1 MWQICYCMS
10 RVIPRLTQGPSLADQ
25 AYRVLRQ
32 MLTDGDLEPG
42 ERLTERDLATRL
54 GVSPTPVR
62 EAIRR
67 LEHERLLE
75 RNDGR
80 ALTVAQPSLRRLAEL
95 REIEA
100 ALRGVAAKLATVA
113 ASDAELEEIRTT
125 FEASARL
132 SSKARPRAAD
142 VAEILRL
149 TGRMHALIDDASHN
163 ALLVQMIATAKA
175 FDWQTRLRAA
185 ERLGASYPV
194 HEPQQHHRAIVEA
207 LVARDGERAEA
218 LMVAHIR
225 EAGQR
230 LLDVVSAERHEAQA
244 QAT

>member
-1 MWQICYCMS
+1 MS
-10 RVIPRLTQGPSLADQ
+10 RVIPPLTQGPSLADQ
-25 AYRVLRQ
+25 AYRVLRE
-32 MLTDGDLEPG
+32 MLTDGHLEPG
-42 ERLTERDLATRL
+42 ERLTERGLATGL

-80 ALTVAQPSLRRLAEL
+80 TLTVAQPSLRRLADL

-113 ASDAELEEIRTT
+113 ASDRELDQIRTT

-132 SSKARPRAAD
+132 SRKTRPRATD
-142 VAEILRL
+142 VSEILRL
-149 TGRMHALIDDASHN
+149 TGQMHALIDEASHN
-163 ALLVQMIATAKA
+163 PLLIQMIATAKA
-175 FDWQTRLRAA
+175 FDWQTRVRAA
-185 ERLGASYPV
+185 EQLGASYPV
-194 HEPQQHHRAIVEA
+194 HEPQEQHQAIVEA

-218 LMVAHIR
+218 LMVAHVR
-225 EAGQR
+225 AAGQR
-230 LLDVVSAERHEAQA
+230 LLDVVSADQQGPQS

>member
-1 MWQICYCMS
+1 MS

-42 ERLTERDLATRL
+42 ERLTERGLATRL

-80 ALTVAQPSLRRLAEL
+80 TLTVAQPSLRRLAEL

-100 ALRGVAAKLATVA
+100 ALRQKTGDSVACFGSDDNMFVAVEKTGDKAAVVEILSGMYGLHRTSYRVLCVQVIPHTVRGKIDYPA
-113 ASDAELEEIRTT
+113 LVQN
-125 FEASARL
+125 L
-132 SSKARPRAAD
+132 SNRAA
-142 VAEILRL
+142 L
-149 TGRMHALIDDASHN
+149 
-163 ALLVQMIATAKA
+163 
-175 FDWQTRLRAA
+175 
-185 ERLGASYPV
+185 
-194 HEPQQHHRAIVEA
+194 
-207 LVARDGERAEA
+207 
-218 LMVAHIR
+218 
-225 EAGQR
+225 
-230 LLDVVSAERHEAQA
+230 
-244 QAT
+244 

>member
-1 MWQICYCMS
+1 MP
-10 RVIPRLTQGPSLADQ
+10 REIPPLTQGPSLADQ

-32 MLTDGDLEPG
+32 MLIEGELEPG
-42 ERLTERDLATRL
+42 ERLTERGLAARL

-80 ALTVAQPSLRRLAEL
+80 TLTVARPSLRRLAEL

-113 ASDAELEEIRTT
+113 ASDRELDEIRST
-125 FEASARL
+125 FEASVQL
-132 SSKARPRAAD
+132 SSKSRPKVTD

-163 ALLVQMIATAKA
+163 PLLVQMIATAKA
-175 FDWQTRLRAA
+175 FDWRTRLRAA
-185 ERLGASYPV
+185 EQLGASYPV
-194 HEPQQHHRAIVEA
+194 HEPQEQHQAIVEA
-207 LVARDGERAEA
+207 LLARDGERAEA
-218 LMVAHIR
+218 LMAAHVR

-230 LLDVVSAERHEAQA
+230 LLDVVSAEDHEAQS
-244 QAT
+244 QAI

>member
-1 MWQICYCMS
+1 VPDGSMAT
-10 RVIPRLTQGPSLADQ
+10 RRLTTGPSLADQ
-25 AYRVLRQ
+25 AYRVVRQ
-32 MLTDGDLEPG
+32 MLTEGDLAPG
-42 ERLTERDLATRL
+42 QRLTERDLATGL

-80 ALTVAQPSLRRLAEL
+80 TLTVAEPSLRRLAEL

-113 ASDAELEEIRTT
+113 ASETELDEIQTT

-132 SSKARPRAAD
+132 SSKARPRAID
-142 VAEILRL
+142 ISEILRL
-149 TGRMHALIDDASHN
+149 TGRMHGLIDDASHN
-163 ALLVQMIATAKA
+163 PLLVQMIATTKA

-185 ERLGASYPV
+185 ERLGASYPL
-194 HEPQQHHRAIVEA
+194 HAPQAQHRAIVDA
-207 LVARDGERAEA
+207 LLARDGERVQA

-230 LLDVVSAERHEAQA
+230 LLDVVSADHHQA
-244 QAT
+244 QSADA

>member
-1 MWQICYCMS
+1 MS
-10 RVIPRLTQGPSLADQ
+10 RTIPQLTQGPSLADQ
-25 AYRVLRQ
+25 AYRVLRR
-32 MLTDGDLEPG
+32 MLTEGDLEPG
-42 ERLTERDLATRL
+42 ERLTERGLATRL

-80 ALTVAQPSLRRLAEL
+80 TLTVAQPSRRRLAEL

-100 ALRGVAAKLATVA
+100 VLRGVAAKLAAVA
-113 ASDAELEEIRTT
+113 ASDTELDEIRTT

-132 SSKARPRAAD
+132 SSKARPRATD
-142 VAEILRL
+142 VSEILRL

-175 FDWQTRLRAA
+175 FDWRTRLRAA
-185 ERLGASYPV
+185 EQLGASYPV
-194 HEPQQHHRAIVEA
+194 QEPQQQHQAIVEA
-207 LVARDGERAEA
+207 LLARDGERAEA
-218 LMVAHIR
+218 LMVAHVR

-230 LLDVVSAERHEAQA
+230 LLDVVSADQHQA
-244 QAT
+244 RA

>member
-1 MWQICYCMS
+1 MPAEIAQ
-10 RVIPRLTQGPSLADQ
+10 LTQGPSLADQ
-25 AYRVLRQ
+25 AYRVVRQ
-32 MLTDGDLEPG
+32 LLTNGDLEPG

-80 ALTVAQPSLRRLAEL
+80 TLTVAQPSVRRLAEL

-100 ALRGVAAKLATVA
+100 ALRGVAVRLAAVA
-113 ASDAELEEIRTT
+113 ASDAELDEIRTT

-132 SSKARPRAAD
+132 SRKARPKASD
-142 VAEILRL
+142 VSEILRL

-163 ALLVQMIATAKA
+163 AQLVQMIATAKA

-185 ERLGASYPV
+185 EQLGATYPL
-194 HEPQQHHRAIVEA
+194 HDPQQQHQAIVEA
-207 LVARDGERAEA
+207 LLERDGERAEA

-230 LLDVVSAERHEAQA
+230 LLDAVL
-244 QAT
+244 